1 MCHFIPPVDSDG
13 TTMSHSLPP
22 EILDLIAERFRV
34 LAEPA
39 RLRILNVLLNGERT
53 VSDLVDETG
62 LHQANVSKHLSLLRS
77 SNFVDRRKEGLYAY
91 NGIFVPSYAHD
102 DTMMDRALA
111 SVGRVLEKVADADR
125 RDELD
130 RRIEIP
136 IVSFYAP
143 EPGTRQRRRGPE

>member
-1 MCHFIPPVDSDG
+1 MSMCHFIPPVDSDG

-91 NGIFVPSYAHD
+91 YSVSDP
-102 DTMMDRALA
+102 
-111 SVGRVLEKVADADR
+111 SVGVLC
-125 RDELD
+125 
-130 RRIEIP
+130 EIMCGRLEEQAAEQNA
-136 IVSFYAP
+136 IL
-143 EPGTRQRRRGPE
+143 GTAG